1 MWISPKLFL
10 DQIGFPRGRQ
20 TFIQRCQEIMVSRV
34 ELRFIDQSDFVNKG
48 NGFILKDCPDWE
60 LDSTISLELTALLDD
75 ISVFFRRNWSPR
87 TAILIMK
94 FQFRYWNLGR
104 KKKTA
109 AKDKRRNGNNRHT
122 KQSKRPNVNSS
133 EATFTRNS
141 NENAKMQANHSRNQ
155 NKKAAEVLTKKGLE
169 SKLRPMCQTS
179 SSNKPWKIW
188 KPIESEWLI
197 EEILE
202 LYLELVSSVAKD
214 ANKTRQVDLTFDGCC
229 GPRVSKHCRNL
240 SHSPT
245 KENRF

>member
-1 MWISPKLFL
+1 MNFTKAIFRPNWFPERSANFYSALSRNNGL
-10 DQIGFPRGRQ
+10 PRGVAFHRPKW
-20 TFIQRCQEIMVSRV
+20 FCKQRKWFYLERLSR
-34 ELRFIDQSDFVNKG
+34 LGARFHDFVG
-48 NGFILKDCPDWE
+48 VDCFARRY
-60 LDSTISLELTALLDD
+60 IS
-75 ISVFFRRNWSPR
+75 FFRRNWSPR

-122 KQSKRPNVNSS
+122 KQSKRQNVNSS

-202 LYLELVSSVAKD
+202 LSLELASSVAKD

-240 SHSPT
+240 SHSRT